1 MVGVW
6 EVFVGNETIVL
17 AIGCRDLAFLLG
29 ELPCYVVGCVVS
41 GAVTER
47 VSLVFDENALC
58 STFDDMAQVKGLY
71 VFVGETDL
79 CGSGCSIAVDGY
91 NGNCCKNEG
100 YTCCVLFRH
109 GEIGIV
115 GVPVGIGQSF

>member
-1 MVGVW
+1 MG
-6 EVFVGNETIVL
+6 GHRRETIVL
-17 AIGCRDLAFLLG
+17 AIGSGGLAFLLG
-29 ELPCYVVGCVVS
+29 ELPCYVVGRVVG
-41 GAVTER
+41 GAVAER
-47 VSLVFDENALC
+47 VALVFDENALC
-58 STFDDMAQVKGLY
+58 STLDDMAQVKGLY
-71 VFVGETDL
+71 VFVGVADL
-79 CGSGCSIAVDGY
+79 YGCGGSCGIEVDGY